1 MYLQYRNYN
10 IMITTIHDF
19 AIDSSRYKT
28 PAANMQGDLSPHHA
42 EIIHGFCQS
51 GKTMKIENT
60 MHMNAEI

>member
-1 MYLQYRNYN
+1 
-10 IMITTIHDF
+10 MITTIHDF